1 MQKFRTL
8 SFKIFLT
15 AVTLTAVTFMLAII
29 AAGPTNNMA
38 LIPDWISMAGGAA
51 ILVAMVSGP
60 VAAVLWIWGK
70 V

>member
-1 MQKFRTL
+1 MQKFRSL

-15 AVTLTAVTFMLAII
+15 AIALTALTFMLAII
-29 AAGPTNNMA
+29 AAGPTNNMS
-38 LIPDWISMAGGAA
+38 LIPDWISMTGGAA

>member
-1 MQKFRTL
+1 MKNLRTL

-15 AVTLTAVTFMLAII
+15 AVTLTALAFMLAII

-38 LIPDWISMAGGAA
+38 LIPDWISMAGGTA

-60 VAAVLWIWGK
+60 FAAVLWIWGK